1 MEQKHR
7 NILQSNFAYLI
18 KNLHNVEEIC
28 DHLVGDGILTSG
40 MMDSIK
46 HKKPRP
52 TGQTRELL
60 SILPRRGTKAYESF
74 INALDETGNGEV
86 ASHLETN
93 NSKSNG
99 QNPGKTDNGLSKPK
113 NGNGDTQEAKKE
125 HSGKPE
131 GTQKS
136 ESENKQDP
144 EGWPNLKKRSVV
156 VQKRDITKCTEDAF
170 KEICEK
176 RQVYNMTGK
185 KKGKFLSIAN
195 LKGTTTDENTGAKS
209 VNDSLTK
216 NTLCE
221 NRCRSC
227 VDFDKT
233 AISQLFTHMKYESKA
248 ADMTRDVPGEEMKK
262 FLDGHLNNKDGV
274 ASSFDSLVV
283 VFFSGGY
290 EYEPANIYDKNGNK
304 IDKDEIFTMMKES
317 KAFKGKPKIVII
329 RTYSFEEETCP
340 HDVLDAA
347 NASLHYYTKEPNT
360 DDLFVVSSQPRTEK
374 GPWIIGDG
382 MNGSYFIQAL
392 IHVFKNMAHE
402 KSFMEMMEEVNI
414 CLTNAVVPDQ
424 GKKAVAEVM
433 ILEQSVQKD
442 LFFFPGL
449 LDVPP
454 VAKKVDG
461 WPDLA
466 VSGNTVKKSDIKAC
480 SENFQKTIQNQRKI
494 YPMTSTKRGKFI
506 LISNAQCNCT
516 LDENQTEEDAK
527 KKEQRYKECITNSD
541 FDKSNMSQL
550 FKYMG
555 YDTAGGILTKKTK
568 EDIKDF
574 LKKKLNDIDN
584 DPSLMYDSLVI
595 MFLSGK
601 FDSKAGKI
609 YDCDGL
615 IVPRSE
621 ILEIMNGCRYF
632 KGKPKVCF
640 VQTYNFLEESAP
652 YDSTDS
658 AVDTILRNGTPN
670 TDDIFM
676 VSSYPRTEQGPWIIG
691 ENMSGSYFIQALIY
705 VFKKHAHDKSLIEIL
720 EEANKCLL
728 NAVVPNKK
736 AGTVEKIPVAQ
747 IVLLEYCAGKELFFF
762 PGLEFKA
769 QDLSAS
775 LSGKP
780 VCSPSE

>member
-7 NILQSNFAYLI
+7 NILQTNFAYLI

-28 DHLVGDGILTSG
+28 DHLVSDDILTSG

-60 SILPRRGTKAYESF
+60 SILPRRGTKAFESF
-74 INALDETGNGEV
+74 IKALDETGNGEV
-86 ASHLETN
+86 ADHLEKN
-93 NSKSNG
+93 GSKSNG
-99 QNPGKTDNGLSKPK
+99 QSSGKTDNGLSKPK
-113 NGNGDTQEAKKE
+113 DGNGDTQEAKQQ
-125 HSGKPE
+125 HSGKSE
-131 GTQKS
+131 GTKKL
-136 ESENKQDP
+136 ESENKQD
-144 EGWPNLKKRSVV
+144 WPDFKKRLLM
-156 VQKRDITKCTEDAF
+156 VQKRDITKCTEESF
-170 KEICEK
+170 KKICES
-176 RQVYNMTGK
+176 RPVYHMTGK
-185 KKGKFLSIAN
+185 QKGKFLSISN
-195 LKGTTTDENTGAKS
+195 VQCTTTNESTGAKS
-209 VNDSLTK
+209 IGDTPTK

-221 NRCRSC
+221 NKCRSC

-248 ADMTRDVPGEEMKK
+248 ADMKRDVSGEDMKT

-274 ASSFDSLVV
+274 MSTFDSLVV

-290 EYEPANIYDKNGNK
+290 NYKPGNIYDKDGNEMN
-304 IDKDEIFTMMKES
+304 KDEIFTMIRES

-329 RTYSFEEETCP
+329 RTYSFEEETVP
-340 HDVLDAA
+340 LDVLDAA
-347 NASLHYYTKEPNT
+347 KASLHFVKNEPNK

-392 IHVFKNMAHE
+392 IHIFKNMAHE

-414 CLTNAVVPDQ
+414 CLTSAMVPDH

-433 ILEQSVQKD
+433 ILEHSVEKH

-449 LDVPP
+449 LDVPA
-454 VAKKVDG
+454 VIMKVPG

-466 VSGNTVKKSDIKAC
+466 VSGNTVKKTDIKPC
-480 SENFQKTIQNQRKI
+480 LKDFQNRIQNQRKI
-494 YPMTSTKRGKFI
+494 YPMTSVKRGKFI
-506 LISNAQCNCT
+506 LISNAQCNCMCE
-516 LDENQTEEDAK
+516 ENQTEEDAK
-527 KKEQRYKECITNSD
+527 KKEQRYTECITNSD

-568 EDIKDF
+568 EEIKDI

-584 DPSLMYDSLVI
+584 DPSLMYDSLII

-601 FDSKAGKI
+601 FDSEAGRI
-609 YDCDGL
+609 YDLD
-615 IVPRSE
+615 
-621 ILEIMNGCRYF
+621 IL
-632 KGKPKVCF
+632 KGKAKVCF
-640 VQTYNFLEESAP
+640 VQTYNFLEKSEP

-658 AVDTILRNGTPN
+658 AADVILKNGKPN
-670 TDDIFM
+670 TDDIFV

-691 ENMSGSYFIQALIY
+691 ENMSGSYFIQALIH
-705 VFKKHAHDKSLIEIL
+705 VFKIHAREKSFIELL

-747 IVLLEYCAGKELFFF
+747 IVLLEYCEGKELYFF

-775 LSGKP
+775 LAGNP
-780 VCSPSE
+780 VCAPSE